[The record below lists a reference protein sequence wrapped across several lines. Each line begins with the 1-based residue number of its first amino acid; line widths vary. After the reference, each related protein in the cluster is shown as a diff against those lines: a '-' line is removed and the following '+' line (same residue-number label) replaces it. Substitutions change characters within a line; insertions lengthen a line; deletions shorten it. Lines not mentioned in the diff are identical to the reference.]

1 MKNNPKSRTLPV
13 AILAL
18 FLLTMSLSGCRSEI
32 TNTERIIVPIDNGR
46 AVPDVV
52 IIHEYDDDKN
62 MFNGLLMTDGSFI
75 FIKESDISGA
85 VLMPRERAIEL
96 LAKEG
101 ALTVLVENNKVN
113 ISDALKAIQDE
124 EKLLNKKAKKEKE

>member
-1 MKNNPKSRTLPV
+1 MKNNLKSKNSLA
-13 AILAL
+13 AILVL
-18 FLLTMSLSGCRSEI
+18 FLLTLSLSGCRTEL

-46 AVPDVV
+46 GVPDVV

-75 FIKESDISGA
+75 FIKETDVSGA

-101 ALTVLVENNKVN
+101 ALTVLVESNKVS
-113 ISDALKAIQDE
+113 ISDALKAIQEE
-124 EKLLNKKAKKEKE
+124 EKLLNNKANKKKE